1 MSGGSMDFLLWVR
14 GPGFSI
20 AMAILIVG
28 VLVRL
33 IEIFALGRKRDLA
46 PARSTG
52 KGSGWRTLFT
62 RSIPPP
68 GMLKASPVTYIA
80 GYVFHIG
87 LFIVVFLFVPH
98 ILLIKE
104 LLGIAWPGLP
114 SAVVD
119 AVTVIT
125 LIAMIA
131 VLVNRITDPVKRF
144 LSGIEDYLVWALTA
158 LPLLTGYLAFNHL
171 TPDYTFMLALHI
183 LTVELLLAALPFTKL
198 MHAFTFAIARWYTG
212 DIFGRKGVAS

>member
-1 MSGGSMDFLLWVR
+1 MNGGSMDFLLWVR
-14 GPGFSI
+14 GTGFNI
-20 AMAILIVG
+20 AMVVLIVG

-33 IEIFALGRKRDLA
+33 IEILALGRKADLA
-46 PARSTG
+46 PRRSDG
-52 KGSGWRTLFT
+52 KGSGWRTIFT

-80 GYVFHIG
+80 GYIFHLG

-98 ILLIKE
+98 ILLIKD
-104 LLGIAWPGLP
+104 LLGISWPGLP
-114 SAVVD
+114 SALVD

-125 LIAMIA
+125 LITMVA
-131 VLVNRITDPVKRF
+131 VLANRLTDPVKRF
-144 LSGIEDYLVWALTA
+144 LSGFEDYLVWALTA

-183 LTVELLLAALPFTKL
+183 LSVQLLLVALPFTKL
-198 MHAFTFAIARWYTG
+198 MHAITFVLARWYTG

>member
-14 GPGFSI
+14 GPGFNI
-20 AMAILIVG
+20 AVAILIIG
-28 VLVRL
+28 VLVRF
-33 IEIFALGRKRDLA
+33 IEIFALGRKPDLA
-46 PARSTG
+46 PPRSNSP
-52 KGSGWRTLFT
+52 GSGWRTLFS
-62 RSIPPP
+62 RSLPPP
-68 GMLKASPVTYIA
+68 GMIKVSPVTYIA

-87 LFIVVFLFVPH
+87 LFMVVFLFVPH
-98 ILLIKE
+98 ILLIKD
-104 LLGIAWPGLP
+104 LIGLSWPGLP

-119 AVTVIT
+119 AVAVIT

-144 LSGIEDYLVWALTA
+144 LSGFEDYLVWALTA
-158 LPLLTGYLAFNHL
+158 LPVLTGYLAFNHL
-171 TPDYTFMLALHI
+171 APDYTFMLALHI
-183 LTVELLLAALPFTKL
+183 LSVELLLAALPFTKL